1 MERLN
6 LNIPSEAR
14 ARLRRLASRAKRREA
29 EMARELLLGALEE
42 AEREELY
49 RAAKASQTPELRK
62 RLREISAGIEGLRG
76 VAR

>member
-14 ARLRRLASRAKRREA
+14 ASLRRLASHAKRREA
-29 EMARELLLGALEE
+29 EMARELLLRAIAE

-49 RAAKASQTPELRK
+49 RAAKAAQTPELRK
-62 RLREISAGIEGLRG
+62 RLREISAGMEELRG
-76 VAR
+76 VSR